1 MKFLI
6 TGGTGNIGSFL
17 IEEILSRGYSV
28 NYLTRNQSKIKHSPN
43 LNGFFWDID
52 EQIIDQKCLDGITHI
67 VHLSGESI
75 SKRWTKDRKKK
86 ILSSRLLTTKLLF
99 CTRCHSAWQY
109 VRLRTHIVIMTR
121 VVLWPS
127 LCLALQASPCPRF
140 GHRSN

>member
-1 MKFLI
+1 MVHFLI
-6 TGGTGNIGSFL
+6 RK
-17 IEEILSRGYSV
+17 ILSRGYSV

-99 CTRCHSAWQY
+99 E
-109 VRLRTHIVIMTR
+109 
-121 VVLWPS
+121 S
-127 LCLALQASPCPRF
+127 LKKHKSLSKV
-140 GHRSN
+140 NI